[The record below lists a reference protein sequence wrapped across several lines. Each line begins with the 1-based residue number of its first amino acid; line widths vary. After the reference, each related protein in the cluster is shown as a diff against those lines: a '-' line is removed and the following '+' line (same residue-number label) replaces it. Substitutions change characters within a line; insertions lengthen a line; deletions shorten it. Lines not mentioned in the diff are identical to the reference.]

1 MDRRGLEFSFVWI
14 FVILVGAVFI
24 FLSIYAAGRFID
36 SERQIQNTQI
46 GKSLGS
52 LLNPISANIEEGK
65 LSKISISS
73 NSRIMNV
80 CNSDED
86 AFGYQGLSVSVS
98 EREDFS
104 SQGITNVIKDRY
116 VFSEEYIEGKDFIV
130 FSKPFEMPFKIG
142 ELIYMWS
149 AEKNYCFFDPPSQI
163 EEELE
168 SLNVE
173 NIGFDEE
180 CQKDSVSVCFQSSG
194 CDIDVSLGIGDEIK
208 GNVKKK
214 FSDFVYFEGETLLYA
229 AIFSDSK
236 IYECQLKRLTGRA
249 SQLSNVY
256 NLKANLV
263 GIKGCNT
270 GLEDEL
276 TVYYNLTS
284 SIKSSSDLA
293 AVFFASEKIKEV
305 NDGLSCNLF

>member
-149 AEKNYCFFDPPSQI
+149 A
-163 EEELE
+163 
-168 SLNVE
+168 
-173 NIGFDEE
+173 
-180 CQKDSVSVCFQSSG
+180 
-194 CDIDVSLGIGDEIK
+194 
-208 GNVKKK
+208 
-214 FSDFVYFEGETLLYA
+214 A
-229 AIFSDSK
+229 
-236 IYECQLKRLTGRA
+236 
-249 SQLSNVY
+249 
-256 NLKANLV
+256 
-263 GIKGCNT
+263 
-270 GLEDEL
+270 
-276 TVYYNLTS
+276 
-284 SIKSSSDLA
+284 
-293 AVFFASEKIKEV
+293 
-305 NDGLSCNLF
+305 